1 MSYQKVHPGVILK
14 EMVFDSLEISVTD
27 AAKRLGMSR
36 GALSRVLN
44 GHTGISVDLAF
55 RLELAG
61 ISTARMWLNLQ
72 SNYDLWLVQQH
83 EWPRVDRIQEPQV
96 VTA

>member
-14 EMVFDSLEISVTD
+14 EMVIDSLEISVTD

-61 ISTARMWLNLQ
+61 ISTARMWMNLQ
-72 SNYDLWLVQQH
+72 SNYDLWLIQQH
-83 EWPRVDRIQEPQV
+83 EWPHVDAIQEPQTV
-96 VTA
+96 SA

>member
-83 EWPRVDRIQEPQV
+83 EWPRVDRIQEPQA

>member
-61 ISTARMWLNLQ
+61 ISTARMWMNLQ

-83 EWPRVDRIQEPQV
+83 EWPHVDPIQEPQA